1 MKRKYLVL
9 LTVLTAL
16 VISCHKDHNKPSNG
30 NGSTVTIPVIATTA
44 VTQITDS
51 SVVSGGSFTTD
62 GDLTI
67 TTRGVQWDTA
77 ASFPNH
83 WKVSAGS
90 GIGTFQATL
99 SGLMPNTLYYVRAYV
114 GTDTSTYYG
123 NTLNLQPPIPPEN
136 ISSPPSQAPE
146 SPVSPMAIPP
156 SLLSRVPTGSR
167 LTLREISMLQMYTRS
182 ERSRQPGSS
191 ARWQT
196 SILLLTTW
204 SSIPPGMST

>member
-1 MKRKYLVL
+1 MPLPGTTARNMRRKYLVL
-9 LTVLTAL
+9 LTVLTTL
-16 VISCHKDHNKPSNG
+16 VIACHKDHNKPSNG

-51 SVVSGGSFTTD
+51 SAVSGGSFTTD

-67 TTRGVQWDTA
+67 TTKGVQWDTA

-83 WKVSAGS
+83 WKASAGG

-123 NTLNLQPPIPPEN
+123 NTVNFTTTYTPGKYL
-136 ISSPPSQAPE
+136 
-146 SPVSPMAIPP
+146 VSTVAG
-156 SLLSRVPTGSR
+156 TGI
-167 LTLREISMLQMYTRS
+167 T
-182 ERSRQPGSS
+182 GF
-191 ARWQT
+191 ANGDT
-196 SILLLTTW
+196 SIATFEGPNGVAVDVAGNIYVTDVYAVRK
-204 SSIPPGMST
+204 